1 MAKDKCII
9 QCRLRSGKDDDLRD
23 AIDKLP
29 ASKDK
34 SDVLRDALRL
44 YFFDGHKNE
53 DKIMPPSAAVTID
66 KKEEP
71 VQLQKVQEPEDS
83 LSGKLD
89 DLLGEF

>member
-1 MAKDKCII
+1 MAKDKCVI
-9 QCRLRSGKDDDLRD
+9 QCRIRIGKDDDLRD

-29 ASKDK
+29 ASRDK

-44 YFFDGHKNE
+44 YFFGGHQN
-53 DKIMPPSAAVTID
+53 PPANVEEV

-71 VQLQKVQEPEDS
+71 VQLEKTKEPDDF

-89 DLLGEF
+89 DLLNDF